1 MEAEKEVRLQPF
13 KAEHGSGMAEAAFF
27 LQSLIIGTFHDN
39 GFQKIQEYFQQKGGH
54 IPQKYNRL
62 VLYHLD
68 TSISE
73 ELDKSEF
80 EHVSLYLKC
89 IQRFFIDGLKED
101 EPLLI
106 QQGLIPKM
114 VFWFER
120 TTGFLTSA
128 EPASDTSL
136 TQVIEDFFD
145 TALIISRRSRRG
157 RIEMLGSFI
166 FALGFLVTEKTVKHV
181 IQQEALKTLNGI
193 LHGVPQEERKQFPL
207 SDGPCHLMK
216 DLARTILTVGDYDQ
230 QVALSEALCRMTLKK
245 SRDDLVHQW
254 FEDDVI
260 AEAFKEI
267 KDREFE
273 TDSRLFLNHL
283 NNRLGDKRR
292 VYSFPCIAAFADE
305 HEMRKPA
312 DEKLEKFWIDFN
324 LGSQSVTFYI
334 HRDESALWDSVRL
347 LKEAMVA
354 FSIIEMEKMNM
365 LIINLKKP
373 IDISNK
379 EVMKIEIHFDLQFNI
394 SQASIKALG
403 EDKQMLP
410 DQANSSELPGKL
422 REEDTEHPSSH
433 ERETELAEES
443 THLAELM
450 SAGDDHCQRPVPSSD
465 QAEPAQTN
473 TADSSHE
480 KLKLDNTQEEPQ
492 GVEEISSPTEVSSK
506 HEYSSGLEEPSVKI
520 QVPELN
526 DKLRADSASKGDRKQ
541 ETRMSVSYKKHLFSE
556 SNEDSSTSPS
566 EQSWTSNQK
575 RKSLKPYPSRKKTRV
590 RSSLRILPLFPASS
604 GSDREKDQAKLQTP
618 PWKDTS
624 RQNNSIPPELSETTF
639 QGSSAFL
646 TSKDSA
652 QKTELQSPE
661 PLSNLS
667 SVEPSEADKNV
678 SETLNQE
685 SLMKSTSF
693 KHKLPKLEDEDI
705 AGDSYAKWKQ
715 SKLED
720 GDAPESL
727 SLVTEEPGLAEGIS
741 TPSLAVVPENSNAS
755 AVVTT
760 FENFTRELKR
770 KYELRYRRST
780 LYSKRAEQ
788 APDCLIKLLNQI
800 HQCKLNKLEQFHSF
814 VLQELNNLEQD
825 IQALKHLEEDVL
837 EFWGKQ
843 SDDLKSFCDLQ
854 VLSLSLL
861 EKMQRSPDPEALL

>member
-1 MEAEKEVRLQPF
+1 MEAVSDPERPGHPFSPRLRS
-13 KAEHGSGMAEAAFF
+13 AVH
-27 LQSLIIGTFHDN
+27 
-39 GFQKIQEYFQQKGGH
+39 
-54 IPQKYNRL
+54 R
-62 VLYHLD
+62 
-68 TSISE
+68 
-73 ELDKSEF
+73 ELE
-80 EHVSLYLKC
+80 
-89 IQRFFIDGLKED
+89 
-101 EPLLI
+101 
-106 QQGLIPKM
+106 
-114 VFWFER
+114 
-120 TTGFLTSA
+120 
-128 EPASDTSL
+128 
-136 TQVIEDFFD
+136 
-145 TALIISRRSRRG
+145 
-157 RIEMLGSFI
+157 
-166 FALGFLVTEKTVKHV
+166 
-181 IQQEALKTLNGI
+181 
-193 LHGVPQEERKQFPL
+193 
-207 SDGPCHLMK
+207 
-216 DLARTILTVGDYDQ
+216 DYDQ

-334 HRDESALWDSVRL
+334 DRDESALWDSVRL

-354 FSIIEMEKMNM
+354 FSVIEMEKMNM

-422 REEDTEHPSSH
+422 GEEDTELPSSH

-450 SAGDDHCQRPVPSSD
+450 SAGDDHRQRPVPSSD

-480 KLKLDNTQEEPQ
+480 KLKLDDTQ
-492 GVEEISSPTEVSSK
+492 
-506 HEYSSGLEEPSVKI
+506 
-520 QVPELN
+520 
-526 DKLRADSASKGDRKQ
+526 
-541 ETRMSVSYKKHLFSE
+541 
-556 SNEDSSTSPS
+556 
-566 EQSWTSNQK
+566 
-575 RKSLKPYPSRKKTRV
+575 
-590 RSSLRILPLFPASS
+590 
-604 GSDREKDQAKLQTP
+604 
-618 PWKDTS
+618 
-624 RQNNSIPPELSETTF
+624 
-639 QGSSAFL
+639 
-646 TSKDSA
+646 
-652 QKTELQSPE
+652 
-661 PLSNLS
+661 
-667 SVEPSEADKNV
+667 
-678 SETLNQE
+678 
-685 SLMKSTSF
+685 
-693 KHKLPKLEDEDI
+693 
-705 AGDSYAKWKQ
+705 
-715 SKLED
+715 
-720 GDAPESL
+720 
-727 SLVTEEPGLAEGIS
+727 EGIS

-837 EFWGKQ
+837 EFWVKQ

-861 EKMQRSPDPEALL
+861 EKTQQSPDPEALL